1 MSTNHH
7 TALPTGFDLDADEFN
22 SRFGSLDAAIS
33 QLLQSGTSFP
43 GSPSAGD
50 RFYKSDEDL
59 IYIYL
64 SGAWRPIPYVRNIEI
79 PIDGGGSAITSGEKW
94 PGIRIPWNCE
104 IVAWYLVADQSGS
117 ISIDLQ
123 VDTYANFPPDAS
135 DSIVA
140 SAPPALS
147 SAQKDTD
154 STLTGWTTQLLE
166 GDWLRVYVDSATTV
180 TWVNLVLVVELN
192 DGS

>member
-1 MSTNHH
+1 MTLYY
-7 TALPTGFDLDADEFN
+7 TPFDPGDPLDASEIN
-22 SRFGSLDAAIS
+22 SRLTELNNEVAALRS
-33 QLLQSGTSFP
+33 SGTTFP
-43 GSPSAGD
+43 TPAEGKLH
-50 RFYKSDEDL
+50 YYTTEKMW
-59 IYIYL
+59 YIYAD
-64 SGAWRPIPYVRNIEI
+64 GDWRPLTYIRNIEI

-104 IVAWYLVADQSGS
+104 ILEWYLVADQSGS

-123 VDTYANFPPDAS
+123 VDTFANFPPTVA

-147 SAQKDTD
+147 SAQTDTD
-154 STLTGWTTQLLE
+154 STLTGWTTQLSE
-166 GDWLRVYVDSATTV
+166 GDWMRVYVDSATTV
-180 TWVNLVLVVELN
+180 TWVNLVLVVALN